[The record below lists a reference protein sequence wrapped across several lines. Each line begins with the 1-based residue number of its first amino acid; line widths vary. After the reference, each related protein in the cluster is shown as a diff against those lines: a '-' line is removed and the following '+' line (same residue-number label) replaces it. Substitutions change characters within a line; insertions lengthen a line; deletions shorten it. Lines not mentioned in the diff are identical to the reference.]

1 MKYIYGLYNQNS
13 INRLRYI
20 GQTDD
25 PRRRLREHWRCKDHP
40 PRDDREWERR
50 INEWIRSLSSPP
62 SMRILLMVD
71 DTEADRAEH
80 DAIVEA
86 QRLYGTGQLLNDNTG
101 VDNVHWFRKLMNGTD
116 LRVNPQGGVAD
127 NVTNIRKPRDGSW
140 VKRHKPD
147 IHIGARAQGRLRN
160 IAGVGLR
167 GPQAGGRQDG
177 IRRASR
183 RSGAGNGR
191 GLRYLHVQWWVPFV
205 VWFGL
210 YIFVALG
217 WIINGYSME
226 YLGWRHPGQPGK
238 IHKVLVRFHTGAH
251 IHPEKSYGDE
261 RRLRSIAGGSS
272 RATPEGAI
280 VYFAQRSRGYRAIRN
295 NWGR

>member
-13 INRLRYI
+13 INKLRYI
-20 GQTDD
+20 GQTDN
-25 PRRRLREHWRCKDHP
+25 PRRRLREHWRCKDQP

-127 NVTNIRKPRDGSW
+127 NEIKAMASRDERTEWARNHSPKAHIRDW
-140 VKRHKPD
+140 
-147 IHIGARAQGRLRN
+147 ARAHPDYKNL
-160 IAGVGLR
+160 I
-167 GPQAGGRQDG
+167 G
-177 IRRASR
+177 IRGVLPAHVIEAYYIEHPDE
-183 RSGAGNGR
+183 RSG
-191 GLRYLHVQWWVPFV
+191 
-205 VWFGL
+205 
-210 YIFVALG
+210 
-217 WIINGYSME
+217 
-226 YLGWRHPGQPGK
+226 
-238 IHKVLVRFHTGAH
+238 
-251 IHPEKSYGDE
+251 
-261 RRLRSIAGGSS
+261 
-272 RATPEGAI
+272 
-280 VYFAQRSRGYRAIRN
+280 
-295 NWGR
+295 

>member
-1 MKYIYGLYNQNS
+1 MKHVDGLHDPTTS
-13 INRLRYI
+13 DRLRYI

-101 VDNVHWFRKLMNGTD
+101 VDYALGSVSSANGTD

-127 NVTNIRKPRDGSW
+127 NVTRSQESR
-140 VKRHKPD
+140 VTV
-147 IHIGARAQGRLRN
+147 
-160 IAGVGLR
+160 AGLLAT
-167 GPQAGGRQDG
+167 AG
-177 IRRASR
+177 
-183 RSGAGNGR
+183 
-191 GLRYLHVQWWVPFV
+191 
-205 VWFGL
+205 
-210 YIFVALG
+210 
-217 WIINGYSME
+217 
-226 YLGWRHPGQPGK
+226 HPYP
-238 IHKVLVRFHTGAH
+238 
-251 IHPEKSYGDE
+251 
-261 RRLRSIAGGSS
+261 
-272 RATPEGAI
+272 
-280 VYFAQRSRGYRAIRN
+280 
-295 NWGR
+295 